1 VVLIVIFTFYI
12 SLWTVYESGGQV
24 PVGWMWFLAYGSV
37 ILAFVTSS
45 VTTLILDGRMG
56 GHG

>member
-1 VVLIVIFTFYI
+1 
-12 SLWTVYESGGQV
+12 
-24 PVGWMWFLAYGSV
+24 MWFLAYGSV
-37 ILAFVTSS
+37 ILAFITSS